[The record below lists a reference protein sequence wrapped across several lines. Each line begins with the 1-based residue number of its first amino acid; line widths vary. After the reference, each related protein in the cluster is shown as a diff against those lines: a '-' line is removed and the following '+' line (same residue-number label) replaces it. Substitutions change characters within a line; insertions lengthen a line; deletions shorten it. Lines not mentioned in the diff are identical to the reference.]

1 MKNKFHKIQKRFR
14 FKKVIYLLMSFLIFS
29 TNSLVLHAQKSPEQV
44 KKSIKMTNVTVQHL
58 VDKLG
63 TEFKY
68 SFFIVDEQAGITLV
82 SVNVKNATVTEILDL
97 AFQGKNLS
105 YNVNDKNITI
115 SNKKVPEKENVK
127 IKHVS
132 GTITDTKGEAII
144 GASIFLKDTHKG
156 TITDVNGKFSMD
168 IPENSVITVSYLGFL
183 PTDLQVKNN
192 VNPIITLKEDSKAL
206 NEIVVIGYGSMQK
219 KDLTG
224 SVTSIK
230 SAELTQN
237 KTISF
242 TDAMQGKLAGV
253 QISAQSGELGSAS
266 RISIRGA
273 NSLYGSSLPLY
284 VIDGVQID
292 VNTGE
297 VASAKMGNGTTLDP
311 MSSINPADIESI
323 DVLKDASATAIYGA
337 RGANGVVIVT
347 TKSGK
352 AGRTKV
358 SYDGFASASAVSKR
372 IPVLNAS
379 EFVDYRY
386 EVDPKSPL
394 FYVDINA
401 SVPNNPYSN
410 PYHNW
415 QDEMLRT
422 AISNSHNISV
432 DGGNTDSQFS
442 AGLGYL
448 DNQGI
453 IINNNYQRYSSR
465 LKLDT
470 RRKKLK
476 LGISLMT
483 SYSEFNGASQSG
495 GEGGTFNGIVQQVV
509 TARPVEIYIPSWDN
523 TAQYVS
529 PISML
534 KSAYKSTNLIRV
546 NMNAYADYS
555 INRDLSI
562 NVSIGSMLS
571 SSKGKEFYSKTTEWG
586 AGANGRGILSQ
597 TSAYF
602 ITNSNQLTYKK
613 DFGKNSL
620 NAMVAYEV
628 NHYNYESFG
637 VDNSNFLDESTGVNS
652 LSKGNILQSLYSFRD
667 MNNRMSFIGR
677 AFYDIDKKY
686 LLTAS
691 LRADG
696 SDKFGKGNQFAYF
709 PSLALAW
716 RMSEEAFMKNQ
727 KVFENLKFR
736 LSYGQTGNDRIPS
749 HQYMATMENAYYGG
763 QLGLAPATMNN
774 NFLKWE
780 STTQYNAGVD
790 FGILNG
796 HIQITA
802 DVYRKTTDNML
813 MPVVMPAQ
821 SGFMTQWQNKGK
833 VQNDGIELQVSTQNI
848 KTKDFKWT
856 TDFNI
861 SSNKNTVLD
870 LGGVDFIPVGIGGG
884 WITNVGRVI
893 VGHDIGTAYGYV
905 FDGVYQTSD
914 FNWQNDN
921 DPTIPFNNRT
931 FMLKPDVVSVKGIN
945 VKPGSF
951 KFKNIDVS
959 ADNVVDEKDQTII
972 SHSSPKLFGG
982 INNTFKYKGFD
993 LSIFLSGSYG
1003 NQIFNES
1010 RFRLEGGVPITWL
1023 NVSKD
1028 FYHNKWTPQNPS
1040 NKYGTYSI
1048 YNQTSLLAS
1057 SYYVEDASFFRLTN
1071 LTLGF
1076 NVNPEDL
1083 KRIGIKEIG
1092 NLRVYVTG
1100 NNLYTWT
1107 KYTGFDPEVDSNN
1120 ALLTGFDRVSYPHTK
1135 SVLFGLNLSF

>member
-1 MKNKFHKIQKRFR
+1 MKKTRFISKFISLSLFLSVVAIHVTAQKVTLSYKNVPFE
-14 FKKVIYLLMSFLIFS
+14 KVLNSIKQQTGL
-29 TNSLVLHAQKSPEQV
+29 SLVFSEQ
-44 KKSIKMTNVTVQHL
+44 L
-58 VDKLG
+58 VDVNRK
-63 TEFKY
+63 
-68 SFFIVDEQAGITLV
+68 V
-82 SVNVKNATVTEILDL
+82 SVNVTSVE
-97 AFQGKNLS
+97 
-105 YNVNDKNITI
+105 VNDVLKQLLTETNIDFEIKNNKLYLVEKKIIDPKILPNQSKKITGL
-115 SNKKVPEKENVK
+115 VTDEK
-127 IKHVS
+127 
-132 GTITDTKGEAII
+132 GDPII
-144 GASIFLKDTHKG
+144 GASVILKGLNTGTTTDT
-156 TITDVNGKFSMD
+156 NGKFSMD
-168 IPENSVITVSYLGFL
+168 VPESSLITVSYLGFV

-192 VNPIITLKEDSKAL
+192 TNPIIILKEDFKVL

-230 SAELTQN
+230 STELTQN

-253 QISAQSGELGSAS
+253 QISAQSGELGAAS

-284 VIDGVQID
+284 VVDGVQID

-352 AGRTKV
+352 TGRTIV
-358 SYDGFASASAVSKR
+358 SYGGFVSISAVSKR

-386 EVDPKSPL
+386 EMDPKSPL
-394 FYVDINA
+394 FYADLIAN
-401 SVPNNPYSN
+401 VPNNPYAN

-415 QDEMLRT
+415 QDEMLRSP
-422 AISNSHNISV
+422 ISNSHNISV

-442 AGLGYL
+442 ASLGYL

-476 LGISLMT
+476 MGINMMG

-495 GEGGTFNGIVQQVV
+495 GDGGAFNGIVQQVV
-509 TARPVEIYIPSWDN
+509 TARPVEIFIPAWDN
-523 TAQYVS
+523 TAKYVS
-529 PISML
+529 PLSML
-534 KSAYKSTNLIRV
+534 ESAYKSTSLTRV

-555 INRDLSI
+555 INKELSI
-562 NVSIGSMLS
+562 NVSIGGMLS

-586 AGANGRGILSQ
+586 AGANGRGILSE

-602 ITNSNQLTYKK
+602 ITNSNQINYKK
-613 DFGKNSL
+613 DFGKSSL
-620 NAMVAYEV
+620 NAMVAYEI

-686 LLTAS
+686 LLTGS

-696 SDKFGKGNQFAYF
+696 SDKFAPGNKFAYF

-749 HQYMATMENAYYGG
+749 HQYMATMENANYGG
-763 QLGLAPATMNN
+763 QLGLAPATMKNDY
-774 NFLKWE
+774 LKWE
-780 STTQYNAGVD
+780 GTTQYNAGID
-790 FGILNG
+790 FGTLNE
-796 HIQITA
+796 HIQISV

-833 VQNDGIELQVSTQNI
+833 VQNDGIELQVSTHNI
-848 KTKDFKWT
+848 KTKDFEWT
-856 TDFNI
+856 TNFNI
-861 SSNKNTVLD
+861 SSNRNTVLD
-870 LGGVDFIPVGIGGG
+870 LGGVDFLPVGIGGG

-905 FDGVYQTSD
+905 FDGVYQASD

-921 DPTIPFNNRT
+921 DPTIPFNQRT
-931 FMLKPDVVSVKGIN
+931 FILKPDVVSVKGIN

-951 KFKNIDVS
+951 KFKNNNGS

-972 SHSSPKLFGG
+972 SHSSPKFFGG
-982 INNTFKYKGFD
+982 INNTFKYKNFD
-993 LSIFLSGSYG
+993 LSVFLSGSYG

-1023 NVSKD
+1023 NISKD
-1028 FYHNKWTPQNPS
+1028 FYYNKWTPDNPT
-1040 NKYGTYSI
+1040 NKYGDYSI
-1048 YNQTSLLAS
+1048 LNKTALVAS
-1057 SYYVEDASFFRLTN
+1057 SYYVEDASFLRLTN
-1071 LTLGF
+1071 LTLGY
-1076 NVNPEDL
+1076 NVKIADL
-1083 KRIGIKEIG
+1083 KKMGLKEIS
-1092 NLRVYVTG
+1092 NFRVYVTG

-1135 SVLFGLNLSF
+1135 SVLLGLNLSF